1 MDGSRPFPRSSLQP
15 TVLVIDDEPSVADA
29 VASACA
35 REGASVATAQ
45 DGRHV
50 RLLLQAAAPD
60 GIILDIGLPGR
71 DGIDLLRDIAD
82 LAPDTSVLVMSG
94 RGDAWLSLSTAVGE
108 LVGSSRLMATQKPIR
123 LETLKAFVASLRS
136 RRR

>member
-1 MDGSRPFPRSSLQP
+1 
-15 TVLVIDDEPSVADA
+15 
-29 VASACA
+29 
-35 REGASVATAQ
+35 VATVQ

-50 RLLLQAAAPD
+50 HLLLQAAAPD
-60 GIILDIGLPGR
+60 GIVLDIGLPGR

-94 RGDAWLSLSTAVGE
+94 RGDAWLSLSAAVGK
-108 LVGSSRLMATQKPIR
+108 LVGSPRVVATQKPIR

-136 RRR
+136 RP

>member
-1 MDGSRPFPRSSLQP
+1 
-15 TVLVIDDEPSVADA
+15 VLVIDDEPSVAEA

-94 RGDAWLSLSTAVGE
+94 RGDAWLSLSAAVGK
-108 LVGSSRLMATQKPIR
+108 LVGSPRVVATQKPIR

-136 RRR
+136 RP